1 MLACKSLGLIGLSR
15 FLQVSLRFQIIGILP
30 CSSAE
35 LRFVSQLRSTASHR
49 KTLYICASVLF
60 SFARGIPLRRDAF
73 SYLKNNHFLATF
85 HTLIPIA
92 PLLLKTPLTTKKRA
106 SPAETVSIRRA
117 HSSRFLLLPPS
128 LHSLTARACVVPKP
142 TFHYAIASFQASF
155 VPPRSRLFYL
165 FRLKHSPCQC
175 DIFIGRNN
183 FINEN
188 TAKILW
194 LQM

>member
-1 MLACKSLGLIGLSR
+1 VHPLHFASCLS
-15 FLQVSLRFQIIGILP
+15 FVPLLHTATHCISVQAYSFHSPVTF
-30 CSSAE
+30 
-35 LRFVSQLRSTASHR
+35 RFVVMLFRFSKTITSFLHSTRSF
-49 KTLYICASVLF
+49 K
-60 SFARGIPLRRDAF
+60 
-73 SYLKNNHFLATF
+73 
-85 HTLIPIA
+85 IA
-92 PLLLKTPLTTKKRA
+92 PLLLKTSLTAKKRA

-128 LHSLTARACVVPKP
+128 LHSLTARACVAPKP

-165 FRLKHSPCQC
+165 FRLKHSPCQY

-183 FINEN
+183 LINEN